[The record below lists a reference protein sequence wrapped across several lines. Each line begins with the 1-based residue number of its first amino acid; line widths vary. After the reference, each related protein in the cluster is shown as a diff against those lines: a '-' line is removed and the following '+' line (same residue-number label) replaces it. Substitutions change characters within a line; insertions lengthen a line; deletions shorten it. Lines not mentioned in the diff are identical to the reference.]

1 LEEEA
6 GDAISRAV
14 ISKESSASI
23 SEPVPIQVAFLNDRF
38 GNSQTIFVEEMRWWK
53 VKWPYLCRAQR
64 QAGAS
69 WLAIQATSGTDRRNY
84 KVRSRHIEMVPSYLM
99 QGRVSRDR
107 CSLISVSNQLVS
119 FFFLIH
125 IKSPLLQLAS
135 A

>member
-38 GNSQTIFVEEMRWWK
+38 GKSQTIFVEEMRWWK

-64 QAGAS
+64 QATS
-69 WLAIQATSGTDRRNY
+69 WS
-84 KVRSRHIEMVPSYLM
+84 
-99 QGRVSRDR
+99 
-107 CSLISVSNQLVS
+107 
-119 FFFLIH
+119 
-125 IKSPLLQLAS
+125 QLARDTGNKWHGS
-135 A
+135 KKL